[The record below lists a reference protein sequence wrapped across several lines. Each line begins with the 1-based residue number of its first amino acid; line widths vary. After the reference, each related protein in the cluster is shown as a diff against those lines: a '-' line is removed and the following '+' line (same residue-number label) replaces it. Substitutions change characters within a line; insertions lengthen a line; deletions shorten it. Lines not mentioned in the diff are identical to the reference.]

1 MSGQGSN
8 AASKTKSTS
17 QAKTA
22 KQKKWLSEALELYGP
37 QLGQNDPYQ
46 GDRVAGLT
54 DLQQTGIGAAGGVGG
69 AFTDPVSAKG
79 IEESEL
85 YGGIAESTANLLS
98 PISKPSASGYAPI
111 APIGSSAGPAG
122 IQASTAVQGASQISP
137 EQYAEFFKSS
147 TSDPARKAFNEETN
161 PAIQEAFAGPGFF
174 GTARSK
180 EIVKQK
186 TDLEDTLSSSLSAGQ
201 YENLKRNQQLQ
212 ESAAQRD
219 IVRDQLDQSRQ
230 QFNAEFDR
238 STEQFA
244 QSLNLSR
251 EQFNQS
257 LDKSRD
263 EFSQTLGLNI
273 DNMNTAREKL
283 GFDQALELSDSQ
295 ANTLTANVALAA
307 SQVQGLKELI
317 GIGSVEQTQE
327 QAEIF
332 AAIEQY
338 ALDNEITDPEN
349 LTILLSLLGLDFS
362 TSSSRTSAKTR
373 SGGGGVGD
381 TG

>member
-1 MSGQGSN
+1 M
-8 AASKTKSTS
+8 
-17 QAKTA
+17 
-22 KQKKWLSEALELYGP
+22 
-37 QLGQNDPYQ
+37 
-46 GDRVAGLT
+46 
-54 DLQQTGIGAAGGVGG
+54 
-69 AFTDPVSAKG
+69 
-79 IEESEL
+79 
-85 YGGIAESTANLLS
+85 
-98 PISKPSASGYAPI
+98 
-111 APIGSSAGPAG
+111 
-122 IQASTAVQGASQISP
+122 
-137 EQYAEFFKSS
+137 
-147 TSDPARKAFNEETN
+147 
-161 PAIQEAFAGPGFF
+161 
-174 GTARSK
+174 
-180 EIVKQK
+180 
-186 TDLEDTLSSSLSAGQ
+186 SAGQ

-263 EFSQTLGLNI
+263 EFSQTLGLSI
-273 DNMNTAREKL
+273 DNMNTARAKL
-283 GFDQALELSDSQ
+283 GFDQALKLSDSQ

-332 AAIEQY
+332 AEIEQY
-338 ALDNEITDPEN
+338 ALDNQITDPEN
-349 LTILLSLLGLDFS
+349 LTVLLSLLGLDFS
-362 TSSSRTSAKTR
+362 KSSSRTASKTR
-373 SGGGGVGD
+373 SGGGGVA
-381 TG
+381 TT